1 MTGQRY
7 SRQTLFHGIGEH
19 GQARVSAARV
29 AVVGCGALGTV
40 NSEMLA
46 RAGVGRLDLID
57 RDFVEDS
64 NLQRQTLFC
73 EADAKNGSPKAVAA
87 AAALRAINSEIE
99 VVGHVDD
106 LNPENIE
113 TLCSQCDLIVDG
125 TDNFDTRYLINDLAW
140 KRTIP
145 WVYGGCV
152 GSGGVAFAFQPGK
165 TPCLQCL
172 FPEVPAPGSARTCD
186 TAGIIAPTVHV
197 VAAYQVTQALKLI
210 CGLEAEGMLRFDIWD
225 DDWRWARLGGQ
236 PDSNCRC
243 CGAREFRFLNGEGD
257 RLVRLCG
264 RNAVQVSPPGE
275 VAIDFPRLAERI
287 GKTGQANFN
296 EYMMRIEVDGYEIA
310 LFPDGRSI
318 IKGTDDPLKARSVYA
333 RYIGR

>member
-1 MTGQRY
+1 MTARRY
-7 SRQTLFHGIGEH
+7 SRQTLFNGIGEK
-19 GQARVSAARV
+19 GQERIRKARV
-29 AVVGCGALGTV
+29 AVVGCGALGTA
-40 NSEMLA
+40 NAEMLT

-57 RDFVEDS
+57 RDFVEES

-73 EADAKNGSPKAVAA
+73 EADVKNASPKAVAA
-87 AAALRAINSEIE
+87 STALRSINSE
-99 VVGHVDD
+99 VDVQGHVTD
-106 LNPENIE
+106 LIPENIE
-113 TLCSQCDLIVDG
+113 TLCARCDLIIDG
-125 TDNFDTRYLINDLAW
+125 TDNFDTRYLINDWAW
-140 KRTIP
+140 KRSIP

-172 FPEVPAPGSARTCD
+172 FPEAPAPGSARTCD

-197 VAAYQVTQALKLI
+197 VASYQVTQALKLI
-210 CGLEAEGMLRFDIWD
+210 CGLVAEGMLQFDIWD
-225 DDWRWARLGGQ
+225 DNWHWSRLGAQ
-236 PDSNCRC
+236 PDPNCRC
-243 CGAREFRFLNGEGD
+243 CGGHDFRFLHGEGD

-264 RNAVQVSPPGE
+264 RNAVQVSPATQ
-275 VAIDFPRLAERI
+275 VAIDFQRLAERI

-296 EYMMRIEVDGYEIA
+296 EYMMRIDVDGYEIA